1 MKDHP
6 ADHYLRIYRVK
17 LAMAED
23 GTLRPTATALAF
35 FRRFVAALEALDVNA
50 PVRLETMQ
58 AAARFAF
65 HRCAFGGVAGG
76 DATQGR
82 HLTGF
87 GHNRSVKVMK

>member
-50 PVRLETMQ
+50 PVRLETTQ
-58 AAARFAF
+58 ATARFT
-65 HRCAFGGVAGG
+65 
-76 DATQGR
+76 DA
-82 HLTGF
+82 
-87 GHNRSVKVMK
+87 RSGMLLAEMRLKDDI